1 MKRLPPGREKGGDA
15 VGWEIGGA
23 LFAEG
28 QGCAGRG
35 RRKSKDE
42 MGRCR
47 GLAGEGCRGIREY
60 KDEEEERLGK
70 TDSQVV
76 VKGGKGN
83 QCGQCSR

>member
-1 MKRLPPGREKGGDA
+1 MQWDGRLEGPFLLKGKD
-15 VGWEIGGA
+15 V
-23 LFAEG
+23 
-28 QGCAGRG
+28 QG
-35 RRKSKDE
+35 RKSKDE

-47 GLAGEGCRGIREY
+47 GLAGERCRGIRED
-60 KDEEEERLGK
+60 KDDEEERLGK